1 MQRQLRIAPV
11 ISRVCGMVI
20 FSALI
25 WLVVQPPA
33 ASGLPLQDPKM
44 TTEERA
50 KLVKYLHD
58 SQKQLLDAI
67 SGLSEAQ
74 WKFKPAPERW
84 SVGEVAEHI
93 YLAESLL
100 FAQAEAAIAAKPN
113 PEWAEKTKGK
123 TELLERVMV
132 QRVGRAQAP
141 ESIVPT
147 GKLSRDELIAKFRDA
162 RANTLKFAE
171 TTELPLKEHTTDHP
185 FPIFSTLNAYQWTIY
200 IPLHNIRH
208 NQQID
213 EVKAHPDF
221 PKN

>member
-1 MQRQLRIAPV
+1 MQRQQRIAPV
-11 ISRVCGMVI
+11 IRRVCELIV
-20 FSALI
+20 FSVLI
-25 WLVVQPPA
+25 CLVVRPPD
-33 ASGLPLQDPKM
+33 ASGLALQDTKI
-44 TTEERA
+44 TTDERA

-58 SQKQLLDAI
+58 SQKQLLDSI

-74 WKFKPAPERW
+74 WKFKPAPDRW

-147 GKLSRDELIAKFRDA
+147 GKLTRDELIEKFKA
-162 RANTLKFAE
+162 VRASTVKFAE
-171 TTELPLKEHTTDHP
+171 TTELPLKGHTTEHP
-185 FPIFSTLNAYQWTIY
+185 FPVFNTLNAYQWVIY